1 MEVATRLSYL
11 RTAMFEVNKLG
22 QVTCEEDQFGVML
35 GAFPEAA
42 ASNFCLEA
50 REVNASV
57 RILRKVCHELFF
69 QIWWMCE
76 TCEIEL
82 LSMQGAIS

>member
-11 RTAMFEVNKLG
+11 RTAMFEVNKRG

-69 QIWWMCE
+69 KYDGRVRRAR
-76 TCEIEL
+76 L
-82 LSMQGAIS
+82 NY